1 MSKIQLQRLK
11 NDLIELESYI
21 MQVKRRGQTDLV
33 SKLKHKR
40 EYLST
45 KIAEAS

>member
-21 MQVKRRGQTDLV
+21 IQVKRSGRNDLV
-33 SKLKHKR
+33 SKLKYKH